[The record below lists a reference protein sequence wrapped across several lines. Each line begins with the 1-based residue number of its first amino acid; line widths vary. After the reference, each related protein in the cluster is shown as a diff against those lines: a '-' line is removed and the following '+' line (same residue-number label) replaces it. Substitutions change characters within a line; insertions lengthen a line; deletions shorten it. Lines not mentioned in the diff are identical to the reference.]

1 MKSYQQYIN
10 GEFRDAVS
18 KERFEVINPFT
29 EKVVA
34 MAPKGNAEDAAV
46 ALEAATAAQKAW
58 AATPCSER
66 AVYLTK
72 MAEAIR
78 ANRVMLAETLAE
90 EQAKVMPLAQVE
102 IDATAAYFDYY
113 AGWSNKYEGEV
124 IQSDRPTENI
134 LLYRQPVGVVVGI
147 CPWNF
152 PFFVMARKVAP
163 SILTGCTI
171 ILKPS
176 SDTPNTTF
184 EFAKLI
190 AGIGLPKG
198 VLNFVSGGGST
209 LGDALVRSPEVGLI
223 TLTGSV
229 ETGQRIISATAENI
243 TKTSLELGGKAPVIV
258 CADCDM
264 DLTVKAVVASR
275 VIFSGQVCNCAERV
289 YVEAPVY
296 DEFIERMTKAM
307 GEVTYGDPFAK
318 TPHDMSSQIN
328 GAQLDKIAAMVDRAK
343 AEGAEVLVGG
353 KRAENQPSGYFYE
366 PTLLADCTQDM
377 EIVRKEIFGPAL
389 PVVKVDDFDEAI
401 ELSNDCEYGLTSSI
415 FTSNMNKT
423 MRAINELKF
432 GETYVNREHFEAI
445 QGFHAGWRKSGI
457 GGADGKHGL
466 YEYLQTHVA
475 YIQY

>member
-1 MKSYQQYIN
+1 MKTYRQYIN

-18 KERFEVINPFT
+18 GEQFEVINPFT

-34 MAPKGNAEDAAV
+34 MAPKGNAQDAAL
-46 ALEAATAAQKAW
+46 ALEAASAAQKAW
-58 AATPCSER
+58 AATPCSAR
-66 AVYLTK
+66 APYLAR
-72 MAEAIR
+72 MAAAIR
-78 ANRVMLAETLAE
+78 ANREMLARTLAE
-90 EQAKVMPLAQVE
+90 EQAKVLPLAQVE

-134 LLYRQPVGVVVGI
+134 LLYRQPIGVVVGI

-184 EFAKLI
+184 EFARLI
-190 AGIGLPKG
+190 ADIGLPKG

-209 LGDALVRSPEVGLI
+209 LGDALVRSPEVGLV

-229 ETGQRIISATAENI
+229 ETGQNIITSTAQNI

-264 DLTVKAVVASR
+264 DLTVKAAVASR

-296 DEFIERMTKAM
+296 DEFMERMTKAM
-307 GEVTYGDPFAK
+307 GAVTYGDPFAD
-318 TPHDMSSQIN
+318 PAPDMACQIN
-328 GAQLDKIAAMVDRAK
+328 AAQLGKIEDMVSTAK
-343 AEGAEVLVGG
+343 ADGVEVLVGG
-353 KRAENQPSGYFYE
+353 KRAEGQPSGYFYE
-366 PTLLADCTQDM
+366 PTLLAGCTQDM
-377 EIVRKEIFGPAL
+377 EIVRKEIFGPVL
-389 PVVKVDDFDEAI
+389 PVVKVDDFDQAI
-401 ELSNDCEYGLTSSI
+401 DLANDCEYGLTSSI
-415 FTSNMNKT
+415 FTHNVTKM

-432 GETYVNREHFEAI
+432 GETYVNREHFESI

>member
-1 MKSYQQYIN
+1 MKVYQQYIN

-18 KERFEVINPFT
+18 KEQFEVVNPYT
-29 EKVVA
+29 EQVVA
-34 MAPKGNAEDAAV
+34 MAPKGGVEDAAL
-46 ALEAATAAQKAW
+46 ALEAAASARKAW
-58 AATPCSER
+58 AAKPCSER
-66 AVYLTK
+66 AVFLTK
-72 MAEAIR
+72 MAEAIK
-78 ANRVMLAETLAE
+78 ANREMLARTLAE
-90 EQAKVMPLAQVE
+90 EQAKVLPLAQVE

-113 AGWSNKYEGEV
+113 AGWANKYEGEV

-134 LLYRQPVGVVVGI
+134 LLYRQPIGLVVGI

-152 PFFVMARKVAP
+152 PFFVMARKIAP

-198 VLNFVSGGGST
+198 VLNFVAGGGST

-229 ETGQRIISATAENI
+229 ETGQRIIASTAENI

-296 DEFIERMTKAM
+296 DEFMDRLTKAM
-307 GEVTYGDPFAK
+307 AAVTYGDPFAK
-318 TPHDMSSQIN
+318 TAPDMSCQIN
-328 GAQLDKIAAMVDRAK
+328 AAQLGKIEDMVSTAK
-343 AEGAEVLVGG
+343 AEGADVLVGG
-353 KRAENQPSGYFYE
+353 KRAEDQPSGYFYQ
-366 PTLLADCTQDM
+366 PTLLAGCTQDM
-377 EIVRKEIFGPAL
+377 EIIRKEIFGPVL
-389 PVVKVDDFDEAI
+389 PVVKVDTFDEAI

-415 FTSNMNKT
+415 FTTNVTKM
-423 MRAINELKF
+423 MRAINELQF